1 LRLLVLKISR
11 MKFDLQVRHFLLSLT
26 LTVWFVTVITVGW
39 IRANEARKISVT
51 YVIPNFNAV
60 AKLSEDCPS
69 DALSTP
75 FVPLGTSPN
84 DLDVMIRFCFLP
96 VRKEDQ
102 SLIPY
107 KLDSAG
113 QVVAGI
119 KYRPEVDQY
128 IEEFARS
135 FTPSSVDIKQL
146 QNEGTSHFWAAWKSQ
161 ILEIT
166 FLLIA
171 GIVLVLV
178 IYKFISSLILRSR

>member
-1 LRLLVLKISR
+1 MNFGHQLGHL
-11 MKFDLQVRHFLLSLT
+11 LLSL
-26 LTVWFVTVITVGW
+26 VIAAWVVIVIAVGW
-39 IRANEARKISVT
+39 TRANEARQISVT
-51 YVIPNFNAV
+51 YIIPDFSAV

-75 FVPLGTSPN
+75 FAPLVSSLN
-84 DLDVMIRFCFLP
+84 DLDVMVRFCFLP
-96 VRKEDQ
+96 VRKDGQ

-135 FTPSSVDIKQL
+135 FTPSSRDIQQF
-146 QNEGTSHFWAAWKSQ
+146 QNEGTSHFWAAWKTQ
-161 ILEIT
+161 ILELV

-171 GIVLVLV
+171 GIGLVLM
-178 IYKFISSLILRSR
+178 IYKSIRSVIRRSC

>member
-1 LRLLVLKISR
+1 MNFGHQLDHL
-11 MKFDLQVRHFLLSLT
+11 LLSL
-26 LTVWFVTVITVGW
+26 VIAAWVVIVIAVGW
-39 IRANEARKISVT
+39 TRANEARQISVT
-51 YVIPNFNAV
+51 YIIPDFSAV

-75 FVPLGTSPN
+75 FAPLVSSLN
-84 DLDVMIRFCFLP
+84 DLDVMVRFCFLH
-96 VRKEDQ
+96 VRKDGQ

-119 KYRPEVDQY
+119 KYRPEVDKY

-135 FTPSSVDIKQL
+135 FTPSSRDIQQF
-146 QNEGTSHFWAAWKSQ
+146 QNEGASHFWAVWKGQ
-161 ILEIT
+161 ILELV

-171 GIVLVLV
+171 GTGLVLM
-178 IYKFISSLILRSR
+178 ICKFIRSVIRRSC

>member
-1 LRLLVLKISR
+1 
-11 MKFDLQVRHFLLSLT
+11 MNFDRQIGDLLLSL
-26 LTVWFVTVITVGW
+26 VIVAWVVIVITVGW
-39 IRANEARKISVT
+39 IRANEARQISVT
-51 YVIPNFNAV
+51 YIIPNFNAV

-75 FVPLGTSPN
+75 FTPFVSSLN
-84 DLDVMIRFCFLP
+84 DLDVMVRFCFLP
-96 VRKEDQ
+96 VRRGGQ

-128 IEEFARS
+128 IEEFYRS
-135 FTPSSVDIKQL
+135 FTPSARDIHQF

-161 ILEIT
+161 ILKLA

-171 GIVLVLV
+171 GIGLVLMIYRFIRSV
-178 IYKFISSLILRSR
+178 IWRSRK

>member
-1 LRLLVLKISR
+1 
-11 MKFDLQVRHFLLSLT
+11 MNFDRQIGHLLLSL
-26 LTVWFVTVITVGW
+26 VIAAWVVIVITVGW
-39 IRANEARKISVT
+39 TRANEARQISVT
-51 YVIPNFNAV
+51 YIIPGFNAV

-75 FVPLGTSPN
+75 FAPLVSSPN
-84 DLDVMIRFCFLP
+84 ELDVKVRFCFLP
-96 VRKEDQ
+96 VRKEGH

-113 QVVAGI
+113 QVVTGI

-135 FTPSSVDIKQL
+135 FTSSSRDIQEF
-146 QNEGTSHFWAAWKSQ
+146 QNEVTARFWAAWKSQ
-161 ILEIT
+161 ILELA

-171 GIVLVLV
+171 GIGLVLM
-178 IYKFISSLILRSR
+178 IYKFISSVIRRSR